1 MSDYTVKELKDI
13 ARDKGFKGFSTMGKA
28 DLLKALQHAGYI
40 KSHSPRKA
48 SRSARKASRSARKAS
63 RSARKSPKKS
73 KSRNSSP
80 RRSARKSP
88 KKNKSRSSSPRRSA
102 SKSRSS
108 PSSVKK
114 AVIGDFKKMLK
125 ADLVKLIKNTDA
137 SFDIKATMKKDELI
151 HVLEQM
157 ISRVTRRLSPDATPT
172 TGFSGM
178 SVAEL
183 KKYALNDRG
192 WKVGSMTKDN
202 IIETLSRESCNP
214 EAGVFCSN
222 ASDTCD
228 TRYNTCA
235 GGAVSGKG
243 LDEIVIDGHRI
254 VGSSK
259 SIAELKKKLSLKEVS
274 PKKLSPR
281 KVSPKKTHIP
291 TPLEQTLDE
300 MTRGGIA
307 TREFRENLERL
318 KACLGLAPN

>member
-1 MSDYTVKELKDI
+1 MSEYTVKELKDI

-48 SRSARKASRSARKAS
+48 SRSARKASRSARK
-63 RSARKSPKKS
+63 SPKKS
-73 KSRNSSP
+73 KSRS
-80 RRSARKSP
+80 RRSS
-88 KKNKSRSSSPRRSA
+88 RRSA

-125 ADLVKLIKNTDA
+125 ADLVKLIKKTDA

-157 ISRVTRRLSPDATPT
+157 ISRVTRPLSPGATPT

-214 EAGVFCSN
+214 EAGLFCSN

-243 LDEIVIDGHRI
+243 LDEIVIDGHKI

-281 KVSPKKTHIP
+281 KVSPKKVSPKKRH

-300 MTRGGIA
+300 MTRGGVA

>member
-48 SRSARKASRSARKAS
+48 SRSARKASRSARK
-63 RSARKSPKKS
+63 SPKKS
-73 KSRNSSP
+73 KSRSRS
-80 RRSARKSP
+80 SARKS
-88 KKNKSRSSSPRRSA
+88 RST
-102 SKSRSS
+102 

-125 ADLVKLIKNTDA
+125 ADLVKLIKKTDA

-157 ISRVTRRLSPDATPT
+157 ISRVTRPLSPGAAPT
-172 TGFSGM
+172 TGL

-192 WKVGSMTKDN
+192 WKVGSMTKDK

-214 EAGVFCSN
+214 EAGVFCGN
-222 ASDTCD
+222 DSDTCD

-274 PKKLSPR
+274 QKKLSPKKLSPK
-281 KVSPKKTHIP
+281 KVSPKKVSPKKVH

-300 MTRGGIA
+300 MTRGGVA

>member
-13 ARDKGFKGFSTMGKA
+13 ARDKGLKGFSTMGKA
-28 DLLKALQHAGYI
+28 NLLKALQHAGYI
-40 KSHSPRKA
+40 KSHSPRKG
-48 SRSARKASRSARKAS
+48 SRPARKASRH
-63 RSARKSPKKS
+63 ARKSPKKS
-73 KSRNSSP
+73 KSR
-80 RRSARKSP
+80 
-88 KKNKSRSSSPRRSA
+88 SRSSSPRRSA
-102 SKSRSS
+102 RKSRSS

-114 AVIGDFKKMLK
+114 AVIADFKKMLK
-125 ADLVKLIKNTDA
+125 ADLVKLIKKTDA

-157 ISRVTRRLSPDATPT
+157 ISRVTRPLSPGAAPT
-172 TGFSGM
+172 TGL

-183 KKYALNDRG
+183 KRYALNDRG

-202 IIETLSRESCNP
+202 ILETLSRQSCNP
-214 EAGVFCSN
+214 EAGLFCSN

-228 TRYNTCA
+228 TRYNTCT

-243 LDEIVIDGHRI
+243 LDEIVIDGHKI

-259 SIAELKKKLSLKEVS
+259 SIADLKKKLSLK
-274 PKKLSPR
+274 
-281 KVSPKKTHIP
+281 KVSPKKVSPKKGH

-300 MTRGGIA
+300 MTRGGVA

>member
-13 ARDKGFKGFSTMGKA
+13 ARDKGLKGFSTMGKA

-48 SRSARKASRSARKAS
+48 SRSARKASRSARK
-63 RSARKSPKKS
+63 SPKKS
-73 KSRNSSP
+73 R
-80 RRSARKSP
+80 
-88 KKNKSRSSSPRRSA
+88 SRSSAR
-102 SKSRSS
+102 KSRSS

-125 ADLVKLIKNTDA
+125 ADLVKLIKKTDV

-157 ISRVTRRLSPDATPT
+157 ISRVTRPLSPGAAST
-172 TGFSGM
+172 TGL

-183 KKYALNDRG
+183 KRYALNDRG

-202 IIETLSRESCNP
+202 ILETLSRESCNP
-214 EAGVFCSN
+214 EAGRFCSN

-228 TRYNTCA
+228 TRYNTCT

-243 LDEIVIDGHRI
+243 LDEIVIDGHKI

-274 PKKLSPR
+274 PKKVSPK
-281 KVSPKKTHIP
+281 KVSPKKVSPKKGH

-300 MTRGGIA
+300 MTRGGVA

>member
-1 MSDYTVKELKDI
+1 MSEYTVKELKDI

-48 SRSARKASRSARKAS
+48 SRSARKASRSARK
-63 RSARKSPKKS
+63 SPKKS
-73 KSRNSSP
+73 KSR
-80 RRSARKSP
+80 
-88 KKNKSRSSSPRRSA
+88 SRNSSPRRSA

-125 ADLVKLIKNTDA
+125 ADLVKLIKKTDA

-157 ISRVTRRLSPDATPT
+157 ISRVTRPLSPGATPT

-183 KKYALNDRG
+183 KKYALNNRG

-214 EAGVFCSN
+214 EAGVFCGN
-222 ASDTCD
+222 DSDTCD

-235 GGAVSGKG
+235 GGAVSEKG
-243 LDEIVIDGHRI
+243 LDEIVIDGHKI

-274 PKKLSPR
+274 PKKLSPKKLSPK
-281 KVSPKKTHIP
+281 KVSPKKVSPKKVH

-300 MTRGGIA
+300 MTRGGVA

>member
-1 MSDYTVKELKDI
+1 MSEYTVKELKDI

-40 KSHSPRKA
+40 KSHSPQKA
-48 SRSARKASRSARKAS
+48 SRSARKASRSARKKS
-63 RSARKSPKKS
+63 RS
-73 KSRNSSP
+73 
-80 RRSARKSP
+80 RRSAR
-88 KKNKSRSSSPRRSA
+88 
-102 SKSRSS
+102 KSRSS

-125 ADLVKLIKNTDA
+125 ADLVKLIKKTDA

-157 ISRVTRRLSPDATPT
+157 ISRVTRPLSPAT
-172 TGFSGM
+172 GL

-183 KKYALNDRG
+183 KRYALNDRG

-202 IIETLSRESCNP
+202 ILETLSRESCNP
-214 EAGVFCSN
+214 EAGRFCSN

-228 TRYNTCA
+228 TRYNTCT

-243 LDEIVIDGHRI
+243 LDEIVIDGHKI

-274 PKKLSPR
+274 PKKVSPK
-281 KVSPKKTHIP
+281 KVSPKKGH

-300 MTRGGIA
+300 MTRGGVA

>member
-1 MSDYTVKELKDI
+1 MSEYTVKELKDI

-40 KSHSPRKA
+40 KSHSPQKA

-73 KSRNSSP
+73 RS
-80 RRSARKSP
+80 RRSAR
-88 KKNKSRSSSPRRSA
+88 
-102 SKSRSS
+102 KSRSS

-125 ADLVKLIKNTDA
+125 ADLVKLIKKTDA

-157 ISRVTRRLSPDATPT
+157 ISRVTRPLSPAT
-172 TGFSGM
+172 GL

-183 KKYALNDRG
+183 KRYALNDRG

-202 IIETLSRESCNP
+202 ILETLSRESCNP
-214 EAGVFCSN
+214 EAGRFCSN

-228 TRYNTCA
+228 TRYNTCT

-243 LDEIVIDGHRI
+243 LDEIVIDGHKI

-259 SIAELKKKLSLKEVS
+259 SIAELKKKLSLK
-274 PKKLSPR
+274 
-281 KVSPKKTHIP
+281 KVSPKKVSPKKVSPKKVSPKKVSPKKVSPKKVSPKKVSPKKGH

-300 MTRGGIA
+300 MTRGGVA

>member
-1 MSDYTVKELKDI
+1 MSEYTVKELKDI

-73 KSRNSSP
+73 KSRS
-80 RRSARKSP
+80 
-88 KKNKSRSSSPRRSA
+88 RRSA

-125 ADLVKLIKNTDA
+125 ADLVKLIKKTDA

-157 ISRVTRRLSPDATPT
+157 ISRVTRPLSPGATPT

-202 IIETLSRESCNP
+202 IIDTLSRESCNP
-214 EAGVFCSN
+214 EGGLFCSN

-243 LDEIVIDGHRI
+243 LDEIVIDGHKI

-274 PKKLSPR
+274 PKKLSSR
-281 KVSPKKTHIP
+281 KVSPKKLSPKKVSPKKVSPKKGH

-300 MTRGGIA
+300 MTRGGVA

>member
-1 MSDYTVKELKDI
+1 
-13 ARDKGFKGFSTMGKA
+13 
-28 DLLKALQHAGYI
+28 
-40 KSHSPRKA
+40 
-48 SRSARKASRSARKAS
+48 
-63 RSARKSPKKS
+63 
-73 KSRNSSP
+73 
-80 RRSARKSP
+80 
-88 KKNKSRSSSPRRSA
+88 
-102 SKSRSS
+102 
-108 PSSVKK
+108 
-114 AVIGDFKKMLK
+114 MLK
-125 ADLVKLIKNTDA
+125 ADLVKLIKKTDA

-157 ISRVTRRLSPDATPT
+157 ISRVTRPLSPAT
-172 TGFSGM
+172 GL

-183 KKYALNDRG
+183 KRYALNDRG

-202 IIETLSRESCNP
+202 ILETLSRESCNP
-214 EAGVFCSN
+214 EAGRFCSN

-228 TRYNTCA
+228 TRYNTCT

-243 LDEIVIDGHRI
+243 LDEIVIDGHKI

-274 PKKLSPR
+274 PKKVSPK
-281 KVSPKKTHIP
+281 KVSPKKVSPKKVSPKKVSPKKVSPKKGH

-300 MTRGGIA
+300 MTRGGVA

>member
-13 ARDKGFKGFSTMGKA
+13 ARDKGLKGFSTMGKA

-48 SRSARKASRSARKAS
+48 SRSARKASRSARKS
-63 RSARKSPKKS
+63 HKKS
-73 KSRNSSP
+73 KSRSRS
-80 RRSARKSP
+80 SARKS
-88 KKNKSRSSSPRRSA
+88 RST
-102 SKSRSS
+102 

-125 ADLVKLIKNTDA
+125 ADLVKLIKKTDA

-157 ISRVTRRLSPDATPT
+157 ISRVTRPLSPGAAPT
-172 TGFSGM
+172 TGL

-192 WKVGSMTKDN
+192 WKVGSMTKDK

-214 EAGVFCSN
+214 EAGVFCGN
-222 ASDTCD
+222 DSDTCD

-235 GGAVSGKG
+235 GGAVSEKG
-243 LDEIVIDGHRI
+243 LDEIVIDGHKI

-274 PKKLSPR
+274 PKKLSPKKLSPK
-281 KVSPKKTHIP
+281 KVSPKKVSPKKGH

>member
-1 MSDYTVKELKDI
+1 MSEYTVKELKDI

-40 KSHSPRKA
+40 KSNSPRKA
-48 SRSARKASRSARKAS
+48 SRHARKASRH
-63 RSARKSPKKS
+63 
-73 KSRNSSP
+73 
-80 RRSARKSP
+80 ARKSP
-88 KKNKSRSSSPRRSA
+88 KKNKSRSRSSSPRRSA
-102 SKSRSS
+102 RKSRSS

-125 ADLVKLIKNTDA
+125 ADLVKLIKKTDA

-157 ISRVTRRLSPDATPT
+157 ISRVTRPLSPGATPT

-214 EAGVFCSN
+214 EAGLFCSN

-228 TRYNTCA
+228 TRYNTCT

-243 LDEIVIDGHRI
+243 LDEIVIDGHKI

-274 PKKLSPR
+274 PKK
-281 KVSPKKTHIP
+281 VSPKKGH

-300 MTRGGIA
+300 MTRGGVA

>member
-1 MSDYTVKELKDI
+1 MSEYTVKELKDI

-40 KSHSPRKA
+40 KSHSPQ
-48 SRSARKASRSARKAS
+48 KASRSARKAS

-73 KSRNSSP
+73 RS
-80 RRSARKSP
+80 RRSARKL
-88 KKNKSRSSSPRRSA
+88 
-102 SKSRSS
+102 RSS

-125 ADLVKLIKNTDA
+125 ADLVKLIKKTDA

-157 ISRVTRRLSPDATPT
+157 ISRVTRPLSPAT
-172 TGFSGM
+172 GL

-183 KKYALNDRG
+183 KRYALNDRG

-202 IIETLSRESCNP
+202 ILETLSRESCNP
-214 EAGVFCSN
+214 EAGRFCSN

-228 TRYNTCA
+228 TRYNTCT

-243 LDEIVIDGHRI
+243 LDEIVIDGHKI

-274 PKKLSPR
+274 PKKVSPK
-281 KVSPKKTHIP
+281 KVSPKKGH

-300 MTRGGIA
+300 MTRGGVA

>member
-1 MSDYTVKELKDI
+1 MSEYTVKELKDI

-40 KSHSPRKA
+40 KSHSPQ
-48 SRSARKASRSARKAS
+48 KASRSARKAS

-73 KSRNSSP
+73 RS
-80 RRSARKSP
+80 RRSARKL
-88 KKNKSRSSSPRRSA
+88 
-102 SKSRSS
+102 RSS

-125 ADLVKLIKNTDA
+125 ADLVKLIKKTDA

-157 ISRVTRRLSPDATPT
+157 ISRVTRPLSPAT
-172 TGFSGM
+172 GL

-183 KKYALNDRG
+183 KRYALNDRG

-202 IIETLSRESCNP
+202 ILETLSRESCNP
-214 EAGVFCSN
+214 EAGRFCSN

-228 TRYNTCA
+228 TRYNTCT

-243 LDEIVIDGHRI
+243 LDEIVIDGHKI

-274 PKKLSPR
+274 PKKVSPK
-281 KVSPKKTHIP
+281 KVSPKKVSPKKVSPKKVSPKKVSPKKVSPKKGH

-300 MTRGGIA
+300 MTRGGVA

>member
-1 MSDYTVKELKDI
+1 MSEYTVKELKDI

-40 KSHSPRKA
+40 KSHSPQ
-48 SRSARKASRSARKAS
+48 KASRSARKAS

-73 KSRNSSP
+73 RS
-80 RRSARKSP
+80 RRSAR
-88 KKNKSRSSSPRRSA
+88 
-102 SKSRSS
+102 KSRSS

-125 ADLVKLIKNTDA
+125 ADLVKLIKKTDA

-157 ISRVTRRLSPDATPT
+157 ISRVTRPLSPT
-172 TGFSGM
+172 TGL

-183 KKYALNDRG
+183 KRYALNDRG

-202 IIETLSRESCNP
+202 ILETLSRESCNP
-214 EAGVFCSN
+214 EAGRFCSN

-228 TRYNTCA
+228 TRYNTCT

-243 LDEIVIDGHRI
+243 LDEIVIDGHKI

-274 PKKLSPR
+274 PKKVSPK
-281 KVSPKKTHIP
+281 KVSPKKVSPKKVSPKKGH

-300 MTRGGIA
+300 MTRGGVA